1 MANKTVW
8 NKGAGVG
15 VLLAVAS
22 FAGRVHAADDP
33 NLNGVWQCHFLK
45 ANNAFEERYYSN
57 WTFEAEK
64 KLVHIFYSPV
74 HKGFVYDYRW
84 DGKQLVIGD
93 HSDSL
98 WITFYTHQTHM
109 QTGGALVIEDPQLRW
124 KGWFCHRQPT
134 QQWPT
139 DGLQFLDYGRYPWLS
154 GLVEDGWEKE
164 KYRNPK
170 LYEEWRKGWSR

>member
-8 NKGAGVG
+8 KVGVW

-22 FAGRVHAADDP
+22 FAGRVHATEDQ

-45 ANNAFEERYYSN
+45 ANNDNIFESSYYSN

-64 KLVHIFYSPV
+64 KRVHIFYSPV
-74 HKGFVYDYRW
+74 HKGFLYDYRW

-93 HSDSL
+93 PSDSL

-124 KGWFCHRQPT
+124 KGWLCHRQPT
-134 QQWPT
+134 EQWPP
-139 DGLQFLDYGRYPWLS
+139 DGLQFLDYSRYPWLS